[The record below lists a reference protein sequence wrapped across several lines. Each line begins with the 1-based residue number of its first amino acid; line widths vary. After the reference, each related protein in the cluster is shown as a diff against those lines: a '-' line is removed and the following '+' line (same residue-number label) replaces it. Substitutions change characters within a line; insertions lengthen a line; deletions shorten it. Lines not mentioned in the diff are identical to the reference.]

1 MQSARFKQPLQGHLL
16 AFILVVVLTW
26 YTVVGTSV
34 ESSLRRSSGS
44 EDRQADE
51 SNGFNLKELPLAD
64 GQADIHFLSS
74 TELIAESADED
85 EWPDIIYDE
94 E

>member
-1 MQSARFKQPLQGHLL
+1 MQSTRFKQPLQGHLL

-34 ESSLRRSSGS
+34 DSSLPRASGS
-44 EDRQADE
+44 EESQADDRNE
-51 SNGFNLKELPLAD
+51 SGLQERSLEV
-64 GQADIHFLSS
+64 GRADIHFFSS
-74 TELIAESADED
+74 NDLIAESADD

>member
-1 MQSARFKQPLQGHLL
+1 MQSARFKQPLQGQLL
-16 AFILVVVLTW
+16 ALVLVIVLTW

-44 EDRQADE
+44 EESEADE
-51 SNGFNLKELPLAD
+51 SNRCQLPERRLAVV
-64 GQADIHFLSS
+64 QADIHFLSS
-74 TELIAESADED
+74 TDLITESADDD

>member
-16 AFILVVVLTW
+16 TFILVVVLTW

-44 EDRQADE
+44 EDRKAEE
-51 SNGFNLKELPLAD
+51 SNECGPQERLFEN
-64 GQADIHFLSS
+64 GQADINFLAS
-74 TELIAESADED
+74 TDLIAESADDD